1 MEHDPN
7 VETFSVV
14 CFNILC
20 EKAAT
25 ERLYGYTPSWALA
38 WKYRREV
45 ILNEI
50 KQHDADFI
58 CLQEVDTAQYEEYFY
73 EELQDQDYE
82 GVYWPKSR
90 YKTMNDTDRRMV
102 DGCATFYKRSKYEN
116 LLSLY
121 MTPILIILFVY
132 KVYAC

>member
-1 MEHDPN
+1 M
-7 VETFSVV
+7 
-14 CFNILC
+14 
-20 EKAAT
+20 
-25 ERLYGYTPSWALA
+25 
-38 WKYRREV
+38 
-45 ILNEI
+45 
-50 KQHDADFI
+50 
-58 CLQEVDTAQYEEYFY
+58 QEVDTAQYEEYFY

-116 LLSLY
+116 LLSLC